1 MVKLLSASEIAEL
14 DLPGVPKTRAG
25 VRTFAERNGWYFE
38 EATGVGGTRRVYRVP
53 TKYLGHENTSSDDPS
68 ASSGKEKA
76 PVAGTVAAGSA
87 RVDLRK
93 LDAAIEALARWEAT
107 RNVKV
112 PDDRRSAVIA
122 ILYDIL
128 VADESISEDRMATV
142 FRAVG

>member
-1 MVKLLSASEIAEL
+1 MAKLLSASEIAEL

-53 TKYLGHENTSSDDPS
+53 AKYLAPESVSDDDIHS
-68 ASSGKEKA
+68 MGGTERA

-93 LDAAIEALARWEAT
+93 LDAAIEALSRWEAT

-128 VADESISEDRMATV
+128 VVDESISEDRMATV
-142 FRAVG
+142 FRAVV